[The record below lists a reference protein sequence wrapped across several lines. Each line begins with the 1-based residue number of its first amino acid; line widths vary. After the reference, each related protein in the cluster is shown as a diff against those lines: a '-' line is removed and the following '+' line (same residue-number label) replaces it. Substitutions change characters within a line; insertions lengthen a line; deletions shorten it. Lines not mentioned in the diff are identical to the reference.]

1 MDVVGGSMDLTEIE
15 NSLNLSNPGAMAHW
29 DQIIRDTGMYTTALF
44 AITGS
49 PNGDVLRLAGTGTL
63 VVVEEAHYILTA
75 AHVWQAYLKD
85 DSDSIGVSL
94 REKHNHKCL
103 VETHALVLGNHIMTG
118 GWNEWGPDFAFVKL
132 PEVKVPEIEA
142 YRVFYRLPAR
152 EFEIPVQGCLELDIL
167 MGVPYALGTFEQ
179 NHASVAIVG
188 ITVNNSARLNH
199 DGAEYIDADVSLIPL
214 TTTAKSFGGVSGGG
228 LWRVR
233 LFSNSTSGTI
243 DSIAFLEGVAF
254 YELNVVNGRGL
265 VRCHSIASVIAAMP
279 KG

>member
-1 MDVVGGSMDLTEIE
+1 MDLTEIE

-44 AITGS
+44 AISGS
-49 PNGDVLRLAGTGTL
+49 PNGDILQLAGTGTL
-63 VVVEEAHYILTA
+63 VVVEETHYILTA
-75 AHVWQAYLKD
+75 AHVWREYLK
-85 DSDSIGVSL
+85 DSDSIGISL
-94 REKHNHKCL
+94 REKHTHKCL

-118 GWNEWGPDFAFVKL
+118 GWNEWGPDLVFLKL

-142 YRVFYRLPAR
+142 FRVFYRLPDK
-152 EFEIPVQGCLELDIL
+152 EVQIPIQGCLETDIL
-167 MGVPYALGTFEQ
+167 MGVPYALGSFEQ

-188 ITVNNSARLNH
+188 FTVNNLVQLSH
-199 DGAEYIDADVSLIPL
+199 DGVDYIDADVSLTPL

-233 LFSNSTSGTI
+233 IFTNPTSGKI

-254 YELNVVNGRGL
+254 YELDVVNGRGL
-265 VRCHSIASVIAAMP
+265 VRCHTLASVVAAMP